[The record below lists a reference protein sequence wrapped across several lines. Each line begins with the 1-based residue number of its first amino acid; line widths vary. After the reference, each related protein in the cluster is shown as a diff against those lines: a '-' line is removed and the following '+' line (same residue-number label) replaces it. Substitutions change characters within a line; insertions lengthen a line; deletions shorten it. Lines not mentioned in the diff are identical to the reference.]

1 MLNGEFY
8 AIKEIPKY
16 KLYTYSKIY
25 SHLTEPNILKK
36 LIQYEFIPKII
47 SSFQDYDYIYLITTY
62 YDGKSLNF
70 FRNDNMTEWQ
80 IKFISGCVIQSLF
93 YLRKENIIHRD
104 IMMQNII
111 MDKEKYF
118 NIIDF
123 SFSINYS
130 EKNIFSKYL
139 NTYNMVTP
147 PEMEKLKEYDY
158 NSDYYRLG
166 SIIFYLIFKTYPY
179 IVKLNK
185 NITDIIINEHEIK
198 NYSTNCIDFL
208 NKLIISDPKK
218 RIGFNDINELKNH
231 SWFKEFD
238 WNKLEK
244 KQIVSPFNLIENEFD
259 QSLCIKVDIISDE
272 YLMRYKSNS
281 KKILYKLLI
290 KKFDYVNTIILNNI
304 LNIYRNFN

>member
-1 MLNGEFY
+1 LLNDEYY
-8 AIKEIPKY
+8 AVKEIPKY

-25 SHLTEPNILKK
+25 SHLNEPNILMK
-36 LIQYEFIPKII
+36 LIQYDFVPKII

-70 FRNDNMTEWQ
+70 YRSDNMTEWQ
-80 IKFISGCVIQSLF
+80 IKFISACIIQSLI
-93 YLRKENIIHRD
+93 YLRKEKIIHRD

-111 MDKEKYF
+111 MDKKKYF
-118 NIIDF
+118 DIIDF
-123 SFSINYS
+123 SFSINYY
-130 EKNIFSKYL
+130 EKNNSLKYL

-179 IVKLNK
+179 IVKLK
-185 NITDIIINEHEIK
+185 NNMTDIIINYKEVQ
-198 NYSTNCIDFL
+198 NFSYNCIDFI
-208 NKLIISDPKK
+208 NKLLISDPKK

-231 SWFKEFD
+231 SWFKAFD
-238 WNKLEK
+238 WNKFEK
-244 KQIVSPFNLIENEFD
+244 KEIESPFHLIENEFD
-259 QSLCIKVDIISDE
+259 QSLCIKVDIISNQ

-281 KKILYKLLI
+281 KKFLYKILI
-290 KKFDYVNTIILNNI
+290 KKFDYINNIILNEI
-304 LNIYRNFN
+304 LKKYKNFN

>member
-1 MLNGEFY
+1 MNDEYY

-25 SHLTEPNILKK
+25 SHLTEPYILMK
-36 LIQYEFIPKII
+36 LIQYDFVPKII

-70 FRNDNMTEWQ
+70 YRSDNMTEWQ
-80 IKFISGCVIQSLF
+80 IKFISACVIQSLI

-111 MDKEKYF
+111 MDNKKYF
-118 NIIDF
+118 NVIDF
-123 SFSINYS
+123 SFSINYF
-130 EKNIFSKYL
+130 EKNNSLKYL

-179 IVKLNK
+179 IIKLKN
-185 NITDIIINEHEIK
+185 NITDISINYKEVQ
-198 NYSTNCIDFL
+198 NFSPNCIDFL
-208 NKLIISDPKK
+208 NKLLISEPEK

-231 SWFKEFD
+231 SWFKAFD

-244 KQIVSPFNLIENEFD
+244 KEIESPFNLIENEFG
-259 QSLCIKVDIISDE
+259 QSLCIKVDIISNQ

-281 KKILYKLLI
+281 KKFLYKILI
-290 KKFDYVNTIILNNI
+290 KRFDYVNNIILNEI
-304 LNIYRNFN
+304 LKKYQNNN